1 MVLHFEIYVS
11 LTFMYTDIDEIIGR
25 RVRTYQYD
33 DENERCSVSNRKVQ
47 RKDSSRFTVRST
59 ICLTSNAISFPVAH
73 SRYSA
78 TRRWRNG
85 NPWHRQR

>member
-11 LTFMYTDIDEIIGR
+11 RTFMYTDIDEIIGR

-47 RKDSSRFTVRST
+47 RNDFSQLSALYT
-59 ICLTSNAISFPVAH
+59 ICSTSIATSFPVV
-73 SRYSA
+73 RFEFSA
-78 TRRWRNG
+78 TKRWRNG
-85 NPWHRQR
+85 KP